1 LVTSWC
7 GERSFGRR
15 AVRRAEI
22 LSTIETVGMTTHDSR
37 TRPPAVPAVVALL
50 GFLVAV
56 AIVAVVGGL
65 ASASASEQYAGFAQP
80 SWAPPSWLFGPVWTV
95 LYVMI
100 AVSGWLVWR
109 RGSTV
114 DSARSVSAGLTAPA
128 HVVYGVQ
135 LLLNMA
141 WTPLFFGAGLFGVA
155 FAEIVLL
162 WVSIVATIVLFARQS
177 RVAAWL
183 LVPYLAWVT
192 FASALN
198 FSIWM
203 LN

>member
-1 LVTSWC
+1 M
-7 GERSFGRR
+7 
-15 AVRRAEI
+15 
-22 LSTIETVGMTTHDSR
+22 TVHQAR
-37 TRPPAVPAVVALL
+37 TRPPAALALL

-80 SWAPPSWLFGPVWTV
+80 SWAPPSRLFGPVWTV
-95 LYVMI
+95 LYLTI

-109 RGSTV
+109 RSGVTS
-114 DSARSVSAGLTAPA
+114 PA

-141 WTPLFFGAGLFGVA
+141 WTPLFFGAGMFGLA
-155 FAEIVLL
+155 FAEIVVL
-162 WVSIVATIVLFARQS
+162 WLSIVATIVLFARHS
-177 RVAAWL
+177 RPAAWL

-198 FSIWM
+198 LAIWM